1 MNQSVYKNY
10 SNQKKNKLK
19 RVLMA
24 VAIIAAV
31 LLIAIWVI
39 GLIVGSGSE
48 GRQAVSSAIS
58 ENVELK
64 NQVNELTQ
72 QVQDLQAEVDSLQT
86 ELAAIPTQEPVM
98 PTPAV
103 MEEQSPR
110 Q

>member
-19 RVLMA
+19 RVLIA

-39 GLIVGSGSE
+39 GLIAGSGSE
-48 GRQAVSSAIS
+48 NRQSVSSAIS

-86 ELAAIPTQEPVM
+86 ELAAVPEPVM

-103 MEEQSPR
+103 TEEQSPR